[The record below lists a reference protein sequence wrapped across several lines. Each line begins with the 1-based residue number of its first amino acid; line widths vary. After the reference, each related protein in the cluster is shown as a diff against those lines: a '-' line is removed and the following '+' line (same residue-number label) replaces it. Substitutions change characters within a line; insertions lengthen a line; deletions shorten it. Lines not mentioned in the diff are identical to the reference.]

1 MDLQSMDANLIKYP
15 VQTMFESMEVTINPH
30 FMPINLEPFA
40 IFVIVWE
47 ILFDYQRIIF
57 NSHENGQ
64 RIRKCQTVQN
74 HYIPHAFK

>member
-40 IFVIVWE
+40 IFAP
-47 ILFDYQRIIF
+47 
-57 NSHENGQ
+57 
-64 RIRKCQTVQN
+64 
-74 HYIPHAFK
+74 IPMNWCVKELEGHI